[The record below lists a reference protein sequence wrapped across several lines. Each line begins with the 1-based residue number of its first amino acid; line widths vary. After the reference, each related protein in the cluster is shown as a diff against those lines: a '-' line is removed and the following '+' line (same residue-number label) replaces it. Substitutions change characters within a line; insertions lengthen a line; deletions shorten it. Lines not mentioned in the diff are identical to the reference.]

1 MTPMPLRRAALLP
14 LLVMVLGAASC
25 SKGPTGG
32 DGAVRIPARNAAT
45 AALLPTDASALPE
58 IDLATFRRLLDQ
70 LRGTPVVVNVW
81 GSWCGPCRTEAPS
94 LAAAAR
100 TYADRVQFLGIDILD
115 SRDSARAFMRRYGWR
130 YPSLFDPTAAVR
142 DGLGLLGQPD
152 TIFYGADG
160 HEVSR
165 WTGPIPA
172 DELMKRVEALV
183 AAS

>member
-1 MTPMPLRRAALLP
+1 MTPMPLRRAALL
-14 LLVMVLGAASC
+14 LLVLAVGSAACSNGSTRDDGAA
-25 SKGPTGG
+25 
-32 DGAVRIPARNAAT
+32 AIPARNATT
-45 AALLPTDASALPE
+45 ASLLPTDAAALPD
-58 IDLATFRRLLDQ
+58 IDLAAFRRLLDE

-94 LAAAAR
+94 LAAASR
-100 TYADRVQFLGIDILD
+100 TYGDRVQFLGIDILD
-115 SRDSARAFMRRYGWR
+115 SRDSARAFMHRYGWR

-152 TIFYGADG
+152 TIFYGANG
-160 HEVSR
+160 REVSR

-172 DELMKRVEALV
+172 EELTKRVQQLI